1 MTKSPIVV
9 SEDKLS
15 NSFLGQTIQVC
26 VVTRDYRRTLE
37 GMVGLGIGP
46 WRVYHYRQAP
56 GITETEYCGISANFK
71 MTLCL
76 AWNGLMLWEIIEPLE
91 GPTIYHDFLKE
102 HGEGIHHVAF
112 SGAEENGVEMPY
124 EEQIREFS
132 NRGFS
137 VIQSGKLKERVRF
150 HYFDTEKT
158 VGTTFEIYDLKGRD
172 LPDPDEWFPGPPP
185 NV

>member
-1 MTKSPIVV
+1 M
-9 SEDKLS
+9 
-15 NSFLGQTIQVC
+15 
-26 VVTRDYRRTLE
+26 
-37 GMVGLGIGP
+37 
-46 WRVYHYRQAP
+46 
-56 GITETEYCGISANFK
+56 
-71 MTLCL
+71 
-76 AWNGLMLWEIIEPLE
+76 
-91 GPTIYHDFLKE
+91 
-102 HGEGIHHVAF
+102 AF

-132 NRGFS
+132 NQGFS

-185 NV
+185 KV